1 MGHERSRLGFI
12 TFIAAFAVALAF
24 HSVAS
29 AVEPL
34 RVSGNGRH
42 LVKANG
48 TPFFWTGDTAWRLY
62 KLSREDVDHYM
73 NDRAARGF
81 NVIQGPVLLSAESTN
96 EFRNFYGDSNTNP
109 DSHTAGW
116 FNHIDYIVNAA
127 EQRGLY
133 VALVVTWGEYI
144 DRFGSTQAQREARA
158 NDFGRWL
165 GNRYSDHN
173 NVIWIVAGEYNIL
186 GTGDDI
192 KAVWNA
198 LGNGLRA
205 GGDGKNLITI
215 HASYQDGRQSSS
227 SMFHNSGWL
236 SFNMIQSSQSG
247 DTGSGADN
255 FNLVSDDYNLSPAKP
270 VIDGEAHYEGLAGWN
285 AFGVRRR
292 AYWSVFAGG
301 MGHTYGTI
309 PVALTQRGG
318 GDDIHYGDA
327 TTWNNA
333 LNRPGGNDMKW
344 LRHLIESRPMLK
356 RIPDQS
362 MLVTWAGNV
371 PDRMI
376 AQRDAQKRW
385 AMIYVPKRNKTF
397 TVNLA
402 TSMAGSQI
410 KAWWY
415 DARNGKVRNAGTFAR
430 LSNGGFRSFTTPETG
445 QDWVLVLDDASR
457 GYSKPG
463 VGGPMP

>member
-1 MGHERSRLGFI
+1 MRHERSRLGFL
-12 TFIAAFAVALAF
+12 TFIAACALALAF
-24 HSVAS
+24 ATVTS
-29 AVEPL
+29 AVQPL

-42 LVKANG
+42 LIKADG
-48 TPFFWTGDTAWRLY
+48 TPFFWTGDTAWRLF
-62 KLSREDVDHYM
+62 KLSREDIDHYLD
-73 NDRAARGF
+73 DRAARGF
-81 NVIQGPVLLSAESTN
+81 NVIQGPVLLTGDASIES
-96 EFRNFYGDSNTNP
+96 RNFYGDSNTNP
-109 DSHTAGW
+109 DSHPAGW

-133 VALVVTWGEYI
+133 IALVAAWGDII
-144 DRFGSTQAQREARA
+144 DQFGSSQAQKEARA
-158 NDFGRWL
+158 NDFGNWL
-165 GNRYSDHN
+165 GNRYRYND

-186 GTGDDI
+186 GTSNDI
-192 KAVWNA
+192 RNVWNA
-198 LGNGLRA
+198 LGNGLKNGS
-205 GGDGKNLITI
+205 GGNHLITI

-247 DTGSGADN
+247 DFGPGADN
-255 FNLVSDDYNLSPAKP
+255 FNLVYDDYNLTPVKP
-270 VIDGEAHYEGLAGWN
+270 VIDGEAHYEGLTGWN

-309 PVALTQRGG
+309 PVALTYR
-318 GDDIHYGDA
+318 
-327 TTWNNA
+327 
-333 LNRPGGNDMKW
+333 GGNDDASYGDTTLWSDALSRPGASDMRL
-344 LRHLIESRPMLK
+344 LRRLIESRPMLK
-356 RIPDQS
+356 RIPDQN
-362 MLVTWAGNV
+362 MLTTWAGNV

-385 AMIYVPKRNKTF
+385 AMVYVPKKNKTF
-397 TVNLA
+397 TVNLV

-415 DARNGKVRNAGTFAR
+415 DPRNGKVRNAGAFAR
-430 LSNGGFRSFTTPETG
+430 LSNGGFRSFTTPSSG

-457 GYSKPG
+457 GYAKPG
-463 VGGPMP
+463 TGGPMP